1 MENYKLVSKL
11 EALVVM
17 RKCRKREILSLLC
30 DLSTGRP
37 LHTKKIPKDQAIEHI
52 WDSGSIVLDRDDDFS
67 VLSIYSEWQN
77 DICHIKRI
85 GTKEDLIIPEG

>member
-1 MENYKLVSKL
+1 MKSHKSVSKP
-11 EALVVM
+11 EALAVM
-17 RKCRKREILSLLC
+17 RKHRGDEIMSLLC
-30 DLSTGRP
+30 DLPTGRP
-37 LHTKKIPKDQAIEHI
+37 LHTQKIPKDQATEHI
-52 WDSGSIVLDRDDDFS
+52 WSSGSIVLDRDDDFS